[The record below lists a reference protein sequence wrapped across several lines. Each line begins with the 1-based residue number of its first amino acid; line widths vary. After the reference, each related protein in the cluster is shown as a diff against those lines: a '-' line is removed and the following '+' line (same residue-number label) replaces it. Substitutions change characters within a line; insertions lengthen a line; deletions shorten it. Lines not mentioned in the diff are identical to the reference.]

1 MVHMAQNYVVTLTF
15 QGMAES
21 LKLTGASCSYIS
33 CWFASC
39 LVSVPSLFG
48 GGEFAEESCCVADE
62 TEPDENEG

>member
-39 LVSVPSLFG
+39 LVSVSSLFG
-48 GGEFAEESCCVADE
+48 GGELTNCVADE
-62 TEPDENEG
+62 TEPHENEG

>member
-39 LVSVPSLFG
+39 LVSVSSLFG
-48 GGEFAEESCCVADE
+48 GGEFAACVEDE
-62 TEPDENEG
+62 TEPHENEG